1 VPSELAFFTLL
12 AQQGSLAR
20 AARELG
26 LTGPAVSRRLAQLE
40 QRLGVRLLA
49 RTTRRM
55 SLTPEG
61 ELYLTE
67 ARRILSDIDALEQTL
82 LLNHAEPR
90 GLLRIH
96 ATLGFG
102 RRQLAPA
109 VSAFARQYPSVD
121 IQLTLSEQP
130 INPGDQN
137 YEIAIR
143 FGEPP
148 DSSIVARKIASNQ
161 RHLFAAPDYLARHG
175 QPSSPEELA
184 KHDCIVI
191 REGHSAFG
199 TWTLCSGKQ
208 CRNIKVNSKLSTN
221 HGEVAVDWALDGH
234 GILLRSLWD
243 TTAELRAGRLVRVLP
258 QWSGSPADIYAIYPQ
273 RLHLAAKVR
282 VFLDFLTER
291 FAHYRSVADSQGELG
306 LPW

>member
-1 VPSELAFFTLL
+1 MSSELAFFSLL
-12 AQQGSLAR
+12 VQQGSLAR

-26 LTGPAVSRRLAQLE
+26 LTGPAVSRRLTQLE

-61 ELYLTE
+61 ELYLAE
-67 ARRILSDIDALEQTL
+67 SRRILGEIEALEQA
-82 LLNHAEPR
+82 LNRTRAEPR

-96 ATLGFG
+96 ATFGFG

-109 VSAFARQYPSVD
+109 VSEFVHLHPAVE
-121 IQLTLSEQP
+121 IQLTLSDQPVTPGEQ
-130 INPGDQN
+130 GFD
-137 YEIAIR
+137 IAIR

-148 DSSIVARKIASNQ
+148 EARVVARKIASNQ
-161 RHLFAAPDYLARHG
+161 RYLFASPAYLARCG
-175 QPSSPEELA
+175 QPLTLDELVN
-184 KHDCIVI
+184 HDCIVI
-191 REGHSAFG
+191 REGTGAFG
-199 TWTLCSGKQ
+199 TWTLCSRKQ
-208 CRNIKVNSKLSTN
+208 CRNIKVSGKLSSN

-243 TTAELRAGRLVRVLP
+243 TATDLRAGRLVRVLP
-258 QWSGSPADIYAIYPQ
+258 EWSGSPADIYALYPQ
-273 RLHLAAKVR
+273 RLNLSAKVR

-291 FAHYRSVADSQGELG
+291 FAAYRSATDSEAE

>member
-1 VPSELAFFTLL
+1 MSSELAFFSLL
-12 AQQGSLAR
+12 VQQGSLTR

-40 QRLGVRLLA
+40 QRLGVRLLT

-61 ELYLTE
+61 ELYLAE
-67 ARRILSDIDALEQTL
+67 SRRILGEIDALEQTL
-82 LLNHAEPR
+82 TRTRAEPR

-96 ATLGFG
+96 ATYGFG

-109 VSAFARQYPSVD
+109 VSDFVRLYPAVD
-121 IQLTLSEQP
+121 IQLTLGDQALM
-130 INPGDQN
+130 PGDQSFD
-137 YEIAIR
+137 IAIR

-148 DSSIVARKIASNQ
+148 EARVVARKIASNQ
-161 RHLFAAPDYLARHG
+161 RYLFASPAYLARRG
-175 QPSSPEELA
+175 QPLDPDDLGS
-184 KHDCIVI
+184 HDCIVI
-191 REGHSAFG
+191 REGSGAFG
-199 TWTLCSGKQ
+199 TWTLCAGKQ
-208 CRNIKVNSKLSTN
+208 CRNVKVSSKLSTN

-243 TTAELRAGRLVRVLP
+243 TAAELRADRLVRVLP
-258 QWSGSPADIYAIYPQ
+258 EWSGSPADIYALYPQ
-273 RLHLAAKVR
+273 RLNLSAKVR

-291 FAHYRSVADSQGELG
+291 FAAYRSATDGNAE

>member
-1 VPSELAFFTLL
+1 MSSELAFFSLL
-12 AQQGSLAR
+12 VHHGSLAR

-55 SLTPEG
+55 NLTPEG
-61 ELYLTE
+61 ELYLAE
-67 ARRILSDIDALEQTL
+67 SRRILADIEALEQTL
-82 LLNHAEPR
+82 NRSRAEPR

-109 VSAFARQYPSVD
+109 VSAFVRQYPAVD
-121 IQLTLSEQP
+121 IQLTLGDQP
-130 INPGDQN
+130 VTPGDQPFD
-137 YEIAIR
+137 IAIR

-148 DSSIVARKIASNQ
+148 DSRVVARQIASNQ
-161 RHLFAAPDYLARHG
+161 RYLLAAPSYLAQHG
-175 QPSSPEELA
+175 QPAGPDDLA
-184 KHDCIVI
+184 GHDCIVI
-191 REGHSAFG
+191 REGSGPFG
-199 TWTLCSGKQ
+199 TWTLCAGKQ
-208 CRNIKVNSKLSTN
+208 CRKVKVSSKLSTN

-243 TTAELRAGRLVRVLP
+243 TAAEVRAGRLVRLLP
-258 QWSGSPADIYAIYPQ
+258 EWSGSPADIYALYPQ
-273 RLHLAAKVR
+273 RLNLSAKVR
-282 VFLDFLTER
+282 VFLDFLVER
-291 FAHYRSVADSQGELG
+291 FAAYRIASDNPAEQ
-306 LPW
+306 PW

>member
-1 VPSELAFFTLL
+1 MPSELAFFTLL
-12 AQQGSLAR
+12 VRQGSLAR

-61 ELYLTE
+61 ELYFAE
-67 ARRILSDIDALEQTL
+67 GQRILGDIDTLEQTL
-82 LLNHAEPR
+82 SRTRAEPR

-96 ATLGFG
+96 ATFGFG

-109 VSAFARQYPSVD
+109 ISAFVVQHPAVA
-121 IQLTLSEQP
+121 IQLTLTDQP

-148 DSSIVARKIASNQ
+148 DASIVARKIASNQ
-161 RHLFAAPDYLARHG
+161 RQLFAAPDYLARCG
-175 QPSSPEELA
+175 QPESPADLA
-184 KHDCIVI
+184 RHDCIVI
-191 REGHSAFG
+191 REGNTAFG

-208 CRNIKVNSKLSTN
+208 CHNIKVSGKLSAN

-243 TTAELRAGRLVRVLP
+243 TAADLRAGRLVRVLP
-258 QWSGSPADIYAIYPQ
+258 EWSGSPADIYAIYPQ
-273 RLHLAAKVR
+273 RLHLSAKVR
-282 VFLDFLTER
+282 VFLDFLSER
-291 FAHYRSVADSQGELG
+291 FDNYRASTDSQEK